1 MSGASPVQT
10 APYLTLGQVAAP
22 HGVRGGI
29 KVNSFTDPPEALLGH
44 VRWHLVPSST
54 AAGAPAL
61 ARDLKLL
68 SGSGYK
74 GQLRVQLEGI
84 DDRDA
89 ALALSGWWVQ
99 VARDALPKP
108 AEREYFRD
116 DLVGSVVTN
125 EEGLTLGVV
134 SHFVDLPTGPVM
146 VVKGEREHWVPA
158 VPPHLR
164 KVDLAQQQ
172 VRVDWPADL

>member
-1 MSGASPVQT
+1 MSGSSPAQP
-10 APYLTLGQVAAP
+10 APYLTLGQVASP

-44 VRWHLVPSST
+44 VIWHLVPSSAAA
-54 AAGAPAL
+54 AAGQ
-61 ARDLKLL
+61 ARNLKLL
-68 SGSGYK
+68 GGSGYK

-84 DDRDA
+84 GDRDA
-89 ALALSGWWVQ
+89 ALDLSGWWVQ
-99 VARDALPKP
+99 VAREALPQP

-116 DLVGSVVTN
+116 DLIGSVVTN